1 MKKKKNQL
9 LLPIILFIGV
19 ILLSVGGLILGQ
31 TLRRAQ
37 IDNPS
42 DYANQDEI
50 PRVTVEEAYQAVQNG
65 EAILVDT
72 RSEAQFAAQHAEG
85 AINIPIDQV
94 EARVDEL
101 DPDAWYITYCT

>member
-1 MKKKKNQL
+1 MKRKKNQL
-9 LLPIILFIGV
+9 LLPLILFVGV

-31 TLRRAQ
+31 NMRRAQ
-37 IDNPS
+37 IENPS

-72 RSEAQFAAQHAEG
+72 RSEAEFAAQHAAG
-85 AINIPIDQV
+85 AINIPINQV
-94 EARVDEL
+94 AARVDEL